1 MSDNIQLTQ
10 EENENIIQLSS
21 YVNEY
26 DIQLA
31 DDDGSSVTVS
41 LYGNDTTNV
50 INITSSESISSEIKL
65 ADSNAWELAEECRQI
80 RDSII
85 NTLDNI
91 HSAGN
96 IEITRDNDILTIGT
110 KNYLHDQNV
119 ASDIWHIEHNLGKQY
134 VNVIVV
140 DSAGNKYYPAI
151 DYTSDTDCYVF
162 LKGATTGTAFVE

>member
-1 MSDNIQLTQ
+1 MSNIQLQ
-10 EENENIIQLSS
+10 ENDTENIIQLSNNAS
-21 YVNEY
+21 TY
-26 DIQLA
+26 DITLT
-31 DDDGSSVTVS
+31 DGQDASIDVS
-41 LYGNDTTNV
+41 LYGNDTNV
-50 INITSSESISSEIKL
+50 SINILSSENNTSELKL
-65 ADSNAWELAEECRQI
+65 SDSNAWEYAEECRQI

-110 KNYLHDQNV
+110 KNYFHYQNV
-119 ASDIWHIEHNLGKQY
+119 ASDIWHIEHDLGKQY

-151 DYTSDTDCYVF
+151 DYTSDTECYVF

>member
-1 MSDNIQLTQ
+1 MSNIQLQ
-10 EENENIIQLSS
+10 ENDTENIIQLSNNAS
-21 YVNEY
+21 TY
-26 DIQLA
+26 DITLT
-31 DDDGSSVTVS
+31 DGQDASIDVS
-41 LYGNDTTNV
+41 LYGNDTNV
-50 INITSSESISSEIKL
+50 SINILSSENNTSELKL
-65 ADSNAWELAEECRQI
+65 FDSNAWEYAEECRQI

-91 HSAGN
+91 RSAGN

-110 KNYLHDQNV
+110 KNYFHDQNV

-151 DYTSDTDCYVF
+151 DYTSDTECYVF